1 MYDVEDR
8 LKTYAAEVKESLKS
22 GRQRRKKMEELTE
35 VAQGAHKTGR
45 YEVSFDKFVYILAI
59 VEANN
64 GEGKGPDEMHAM
76 ITSNIASALHFLGEV
91 QLAATYYEKALA
103 EFEEMRVGWI
113 TWAMQGQLPQ
123 ARKAYIQARLAQ
135 VAAGERPDPSLY
147 LDGYGKTRQFTQ
159 VKLMRFVMCGRPA
172 VARAAHHA
180 HARHVHVPGGAYGG
194 APPRIPGVRALTL
207 ASPIARACAS
217 CAQEEMDGTDNS
229 WSIFQPRTW
238 WYGGY
243 KPEGW
248 EPPSRDGGA
257 SSTAI

>member
-159 VKLMRFVMCGRPA
+159 VGKADAICDVWPSGCGARGPPCTCTRA
-172 VARAAHHA
+172 GRRIRRCTTTHSRLARAHA
-180 HARHVHVPGGAYGG
+180 CLAY
-194 APPRIPGVRALTL
+194 RM
-207 ASPIARACAS
+207 RACAS